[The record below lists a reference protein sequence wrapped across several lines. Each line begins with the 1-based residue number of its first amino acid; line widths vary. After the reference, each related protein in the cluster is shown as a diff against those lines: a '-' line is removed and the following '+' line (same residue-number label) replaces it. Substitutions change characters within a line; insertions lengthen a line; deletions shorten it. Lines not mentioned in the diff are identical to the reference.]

1 MDGANVEIAEEV
13 GSENMFLFG
22 MNVDQVNKA
31 LINIKQGFRDYVGSR
46 LGRVFNIIRSGVFGG
61 DTNAF
66 TILINNICNG
76 GDSYLVCQDFYSYL
90 EA

>member
-1 MDGANVEIAEEV
+1 
-13 GSENMFLFG
+13 
-22 MNVDQVNKA
+22 
-31 LINIKQGFRDYVGSR
+31 VGSR

-76 GDSYLVCQDFYSYL
+76 GDSYLVC
-90 EA
+90 